1 MSLGIIKHGQKLGI
15 KQRLGIGG
23 PSPDGE
29 QGLVTPLKKLYSK
42 GKLSA
47 GEVGGCAASVSR
59 PGQTLKKLARAQGK
73 PNPVAQGEPNPGT
86 AASSSRALVN
96 NNNSRSLQRALN
108 ATATLGPPYIAQ
120 IPM

>member
-1 MSLGIIKHGQKLGI
+1 MSLDIIKHGQEFGI
-15 KQRLGIGG
+15 QQRLGIGG

-29 QGLVTPLKKLYSK
+29 QGLVAPLKGLYSK

-47 GEVGGCAASVSR
+47 GGVGGCAACVSR
-59 PGQTLKKLARAQGK
+59 PGQPLKKLARAQGK
-73 PNPVAQGEPNPGT
+73 PNLVAQGEPNPGT